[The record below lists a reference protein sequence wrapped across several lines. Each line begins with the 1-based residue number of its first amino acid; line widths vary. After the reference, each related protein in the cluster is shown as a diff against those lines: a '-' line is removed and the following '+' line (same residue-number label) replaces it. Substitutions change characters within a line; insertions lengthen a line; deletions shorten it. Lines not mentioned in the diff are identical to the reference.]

1 MARIIES
8 ENGSRRLIKM
18 SSEDILSV
26 VRDYQRAVP
35 RGIPAEE
42 VRSCLAD
49 IVIFIPEDV

>member
-26 VRDYQRAVP
+26 IRDYQAAVP
-35 RGIPAEE
+35 RGISYEE
-42 VRSCLAD
+42 TRSYLGD
-49 IVIFIPEDV
+49 IVIFLPEEV